1 MSDDTDSSETRL
13 SDNPDHTTRIQEL
26 ERELAEARSDL
37 ETANARL
44 QKRSLERQLA
54 KKAADAAYDIVKEQ
68 NEELT
73 EQVSRFKKF
82 VPASLSGIMDSKGF
96 DVSRGVSMERHY
108 TVLSTDIRNFTSFT
122 ESIPCQECFK
132 FLNSFF
138 TVMEPGIRENGG
150 FVYQYVGDSI
160 MALFPLVEGKY
171 TDNAVQA
178 SLHLLGEVIPN
189 YNAGRARAGYDPIR
203 IGIGLN
209 SGTVATGI
217 AGTQER
223 MDACA
228 FGSTVNLAAR
238 CEGLTKEIGASLII
252 TGDTYDKLRN
262 KDDYETERL
271 GETTIRGMERRID
284 LFEVTA
290 FKG

>member
-1 MSDDTDSSETRL
+1 MPEDNRPEASSSDEPAG
-13 SDNPDHTTRIQEL
+13 PDRVQEL
-26 ERELAEARSDL
+26 ERELTDIRKEL

-68 NEELT
+68 NDELT
-73 EQVSRFKKF
+73 ELVTRFRKF
-82 VPASLSGIMDSKGF
+82 VPATLSAMLDSKGF
-96 DVSRGVSMERHY
+96 DVSRGVSLERHY

-150 FVYQYVGDSI
+150 FVYQYVGDCI
-160 MALFPLVEGKY
+160 MALFPLVEGKF
-171 TDNAVQA
+171 TDNAVRA
-178 SLHLLGEVIPN
+178 SLHLLRDVIPE

-209 SGTVATGI
+209 TGSVATGI

-238 CEGLTKEIGASLII
+238 CEGLTKEVGADLII
-252 TGDTYDKLRN
+252 TGDTFEKLRE
-262 KDDYETERL
+262 KDDYEMNRL

-284 LFEVTA
+284 LFEVVSS
-290 FKG
+290 KK

>member
-1 MSDDTDSSETRL
+1 MADVDPQDAEHIET
-13 SDNPDHTTRIQEL
+13 L
-26 ERELAEARSDL
+26 ERELAQARKEL

-54 KKAADAAYDIVKEQ
+54 KKAADAACDIVKEQ
-68 NEELT
+68 NDELM
-73 EQVSRFKKF
+73 EQVSRFRKF
-82 VPASLSGIMDSKGF
+82 VPASLSAMLDSKGF

-160 MALFPLVEGKY
+160 MALFPLVEGRY

-209 SGTVATGI
+209 TGSVATGI

-223 MDACA
+223 MDACC

-238 CEGLTKEIGASLII
+238 CEGLTKEIGANLII
-252 TGDTYDKLRN
+252 AEDTFEKLRN
-262 KDDYETERL
+262 KDDYDSNRL

-284 LFEVTA
+284 LFEVTSYN
-290 FKG
+290 G